1 MNSISSHGTDQPTVF
16 SSGYL
21 VFRRRGT
28 LQFLLMRHAD
38 RWDLPKGHL
47 DPGETA
53 PQAALRELR
62 EETGLSPEELWT
74 DPEFVFEH
82 KYWVAKRKD
91 PTQRACKLLTVY
103 LGFTHSTGEI
113 QCTEH
118 LGFQW
123 WNWSPPHRIQAQ
135 TIDPLLE
142 HVANHL
148 HSSPTAQSLFGL
160 QGGSGRTISKD

>member
-1 MNSISSHGTDQPTVF
+1 MPEPSVF

-21 VFRRRGT
+21 LFRRRGT

-53 PQAALRELR
+53 ERAALRELH
-62 EETGLSPEELWT
+62 EETGLAPNEIWT
-74 DPEFVFEH
+74 DPDFKFEH
-82 KYWVAKRKD
+82 RYWVPRRKQ
-91 PTQRACKLLTVY
+91 PEQQALKQLTIY
-103 LGFTHSTGEI
+103 LGFTHSSNEV

-123 WNWSPPHRIQAQ
+123 WNWCPPHRIQSQ
-135 TIDPLLE
+135 TIDPLLD
-142 HVANHL
+142 HVAAHL
-148 HSSPTAQSLFGL
+148 RENSAAQSIFGT
-160 QGGSGRTISKD
+160 R